1 MTFQV
6 GIHIAPKLLQK
17 DDYEWFPSAL
27 KIMFQQTRDLDE
39 ELADPQDLTSTS
51 PKTHIVNQVSFE
63 EHKKAQAQRRE
74 QIQKWDQETKD
85 SFADFFEARKEA
97 QSWAR
102 GFPGAEQ
109 ARAQHDQRMGEI
121 EARKQKRAEARME
134 RHALAA
140 ATQSGFASYFEARK
154 KAQAQ
159 RREQKQKWDQEFK
172 NSFADFF
179 EARKEAQ
186 SWARGFPGAEQA
198 ADMHEQQMEEIHA
211 RKRQRAEGRS
221 ANHALAAATQS
232 GFARYF
238 EARKEAQKKRREK
251 RQMWAQETQDGFAK
265 FFHDR
270 KEAQLWARGFRGAD
284 QAWAEHEQ
292 RMEEM
297 ETRKQARFRA
307 RMEKRSLAAMT
318 RDGFANY
325 FEARKVTQKQRRE
338 KKRMWAQE
346 TKDAFSEFFE
356 ARKVRQSWARGLAGA
371 KQAESEHKQR
381 MKDIENRKQVR
392 TEARRF
398 R

>member
-1 MTFQV
+1 MTKVSASSSSRSAPGSVVVLILGLMTFQV

-51 PKTHIVNQVSFE
+51 SKTHIVNQVSFE
-63 EHKKAQAQRRE
+63 AHKRAQAQRRE

-109 ARAQHDQRMGEI
+109 A
-121 EARKQKRAEARME
+121 
-134 RHALAA
+134 AA
-140 ATQSGFASYFEARK
+140 
-154 KAQAQ
+154 
-159 RREQKQKWDQEFK
+159 
-172 NSFADFF
+172 
-179 EARKEAQ
+179 
-186 SWARGFPGAEQA
+186 
-198 ADMHEQQMEEIHA
+198 MHEQQMEEIHA

-270 KEAQLWARGFRGAD
+270 KEAQLWARDFRGAD

-307 RMEKRSLAAMT
+307 RMEKRALAAMT
-318 RDGFANY
+318 QDGFASY
-325 FEARKVTQKQRRE
+325 FEARKVAQKQRRE

-381 MKDIENRKQVR
+381 MKDIENRKQAR